1 MPRKSP
7 YQIMLTPHERETL
20 QSWAGKY
27 TLLYYRVMRAKMI
40 LLAAD
45 VVSNDQ
51 NAHKLDMPRK
61 TINQLRK
68 RFYEASLAGLE
79 DQPRCERPP
88 DFFPSSRCKGES
100 VGL

>member
-27 TLLYYRVMRAKMI
+27 T
-40 LLAAD
+40 
-45 VVSNDQ
+45 
-51 NAHKLDMPRK
+51 
-61 TINQLRK
+61 
-68 RFYEASLAGLE
+68 F
-79 DQPRCERPP
+79 
-88 DFFPSSRCKGES
+88 RCKGES